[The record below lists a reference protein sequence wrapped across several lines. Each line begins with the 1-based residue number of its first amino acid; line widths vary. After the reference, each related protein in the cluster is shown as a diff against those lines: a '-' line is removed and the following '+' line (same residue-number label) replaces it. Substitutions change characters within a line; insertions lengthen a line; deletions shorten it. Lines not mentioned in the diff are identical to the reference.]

1 MKKLVSTLVMLCCF
15 AFSVYAADE
24 KAEEKQVA
32 DEKVAEK
39 QVTEDYAYYGF
50 EPDIV
55 TNYISNRKKLGFVKI
70 SIELMVKNPDDLI
83 ILEHHDPLL
92 RSAIVEILGN
102 QSEDKVKSL
111 SGREE
116 IRRECYKTLN
126 LLMEKEVGRS
136 VVVNLLFTK
145 YLYD

>member
-1 MKKLVSTLVMLCCF
+1 MTKLVSTLVMLCCF
-15 AFSVYAADE
+15 AFSAYAADE
-24 KAEEKQVA
+24 KAEEKQGT
-32 DEKVAEK
+32 DEGVTET
-39 QVTEDYAYYGF
+39 QVLEDYAYYGF

-70 SIELMVKNPDDLI
+70 SIELMVKNPDDLL

-102 QSEDKVKSL
+102 QSEEKVKSL

-116 IRRECYKTLN
+116 IRRECYKSIN
-126 LLMEKEVGRS
+126 QLMENEVGRS

>member
-15 AFSVYAADE
+15 TFNVHAVDE
-24 KAEEKQVA
+24 QAL
-32 DEKVAEK
+32 
-39 QVTEDYAYYGF
+39 EDYAYYGF

-70 SIELMVKNPDDLI
+70 SVELMVKDPNDLMS
-83 ILEHHDPLL
+83 LEHHDPLL

-102 QSEDKVKSL
+102 QSEEKVKSL
-111 SGREE
+111 SGRED
-116 IRRECYKTLN
+116 IRRECYETVN
-126 LLMEKEVGRS
+126 RLMEQEVGRS
-136 VVVNLLFTK
+136 IVVNLLFTK